1 MMKSCLL
8 VAEVAGADATAVPDA
23 QVMELRQYKI
33 VPGKRDAFIA
43 MFERLFVE
51 SQEQLGM
58 RLIGQF
64 RDGKDA
70 NRFVWLRSFPD
81 MATREKALN
90 AFYFGPVWNAHRA
103 EANPMLD
110 DNDNVLL
117 LSPATA
123 ELAFGPAGSRAK
135 PDTTTTPR
143 GPLLATIEYLW
154 KEPTEGFITFFCEH
168 MKPAIEAAGLHYS
181 QLMSRSMCRT
191 IFRGCRFAVIV
202 NCSSGSPARVT
213 IRRSPPDLLGF
224 IDPQFGAQQSSR
236 SFSNSKNARH
246 SSCGS
251 NQPRVQLCFSC
262 QSVQSHGLRRTTPWL
277 FQRTIARRHRAMGV
291 SGGIANDVCFGFN
304 NTAVDDTLRN
314 SRTSTFPI
322 RRRARESVLVGSSAR
337 VRRR

>member
-1 MMKSCLL
+1 MMMKSCLL

-154 KEPTEGFITFFCEH
+154 KEPSEGFTTFFREQ
-168 MKPAIEAAGLHYS
+168 MKPAMEAAGLQVLAAYVPLDEPNNFPRLPVRGDRKLFVWFTRASNNSALATGLARLHRS
-181 QLMSRSMCRT
+181 SVWRGTVEPQLQQFEERPPQQLWLEPTPRS
-191 IFRGCRFAVIV
+191 A
-202 NCSSGSPARVT
+202 
-213 IRRSPPDLLGF
+213 LL
-224 IDPQFGAQQSSR
+224 
-236 SFSNSKNARH
+236 
-246 SSCGS
+246 
-251 NQPRVQLCFSC
+251 
-262 QSVQSHGLRRTTPWL
+262 
-277 FQRTIARRHRAMGV
+277 
-291 SGGIANDVCFGFN
+291 
-304 NTAVDDTLRN
+304 
-314 SRTSTFPI
+314 
-322 RRRARESVLVGSSAR
+322 
-337 VRRR
+337 